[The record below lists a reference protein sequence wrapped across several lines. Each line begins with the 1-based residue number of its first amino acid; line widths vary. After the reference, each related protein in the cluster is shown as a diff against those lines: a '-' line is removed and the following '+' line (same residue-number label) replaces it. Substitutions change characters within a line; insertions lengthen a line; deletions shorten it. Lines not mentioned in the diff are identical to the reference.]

1 VEARERLSLMVLA
14 IDGDVAIGVPLL
26 VLEVVDAEEVDVRV
40 GVGVG
45 LRDGDPPPFRR
56 LEMRLDASAVGIV
69 SVSAGKAEGRMIVC
83 VTVTAPVAPLD
94 VEEEVLL
101 ILSDG
106 TDGLIPLEVELDV
119 SPP

>member
-1 VEARERLSLMVLA
+1 MVLA
-14 IDGDVAIGVPLL
+14 TDGGVAIGVPLL
-26 VLEVVDAEEVDVRV
+26 VLEVVDADGVDVRVGV